1 MTPTPATDGKAD
13 GPSPER
19 PAETGYQLE
28 VSGGFDRATAEAL
41 MLEIQ
46 RLGRRHGLTLN
57 GRVERAPGPR
67 GGRSE

>member
-1 MTPTPATDGKAD
+1 MTSTPGAD
-13 GPSPER
+13 EKEDEPSPER
-19 PAETGYQLE
+19 PAEMGYHVE
-28 VSGGFDRATAEAL
+28 VRGDFDRATAEAL

-57 GRVERAPGPR
+57 GRVERSPGPH

>member
-1 MTPTPATDGKAD
+1 VTSTPATDGKAD
-13 GPSPER
+13 EPSLGR

-28 VSGGFDRATAEAL
+28 VSGDFDRATAEAL